1 MPTPRAKTPPI
12 SIAPMMDRTDR
23 HYRYMMRQIT
33 QHTLL
38 YTEMVT
44 TGALL
49 HGDVPR
55 HLSYHA
61 DEHPLALQLGGDS
74 AKDLATCAAMA
85 EDWGYDEVNLNVG
98 CPSDRVQSGS
108 FGAALMGHPEKVAVA
123 VEAMRKA
130 CSLPVTV
137 KHRIGID
144 DIDRYEDMLN
154 FVRIVAETGCD
165 RFTVHA
171 RKAWLQGL
179 SPKQNRNVPPLR
191 YGDVHRLKKELPDLH
206 IEINGGFTDW
216 DTVEAQLSSVDA
228 VMLGRAAYDNPWMF
242 ASVDSQFFG
251 RPTNCSRQ
259 SVIESMISY
268 AEKVLQDDPRAR
280 LGHIARHM
288 QNLFNGQPGAR
299 SWRRTI
305 SEKAFKPDAE
315 PSLLL
320 AAIPPQE

>member
-1 MPTPRAKTPPI
+1 MHRTSTPPI
-12 SIAPMMDRTDR
+12 SIAPMMERTDR

-38 YTEMVT
+38 YTEMIT

-49 HGDVPR
+49 NGDVPR

-74 AKDLATCAAMA
+74 AKDLATCAKMA

-98 CPSDRVQSGS
+98 CPSNRVQSGS
-108 FGAALMGHPEKVAVA
+108 FGAALMGHPEKVAEA
-123 VEAMRKA
+123 VTAMRKS

-144 DIDRYEDMLN
+144 EIDRYEDMLN
-154 FVRIVAETGCD
+154 FVRIVADTGCD

-179 SPKQNRNVPPLR
+179 SPKENRNVPPLR
-191 YGDVHRLKKELPDLH
+191 YGDVHRLKKELPDLQ

-216 DTVEAQLSSVDA
+216 DTVQTQLKSVDA

-242 ASVDSQFFG
+242 ASVDEQFFG
-251 RPTNCSRQ
+251 SSNHCTRQ
-259 SVIESMISY
+259 SVVESMISY
-268 AEKVLQDDPRAR
+268 AEKVLRDDPHAR

-299 SWRRTI
+299 NWRRKI
-305 SEKAFKPDAE
+305 SEQAFKPDAA
-315 PSLLL
+315 PDLLL
-320 AAIPPQE
+320 AAIPPQK